1 MVKLVFNPSD
11 NLNENFIESRS
22 SKKREVNLNPF
33 SSNFENELLPL
44 ENDKV
49 KLELNLKD
57 IVGLENCAYVLNEWY
72 TKEKLKMLLIIGP
85 VGCGKTSLVELYCK
99 ENSIQLYNVRQSETI
114 KTKKDLL
121 RDIVCFTQYSS
132 TSFFIKKENN
142 NKKLILI
149 DEYQNGQSDLLSITD
164 INNLLLFKND
174 KLLNKKE
181 LSTFFNDINLDF
193 ILPPILIISADSK
206 GSKLSELK
214 KTHTVFYINE
224 IPNYLMKTLNIF
236 DIPENILMEII
247 KKCKSDKRLF
257 LNTLHFLKLNK
268 NNNFNEFIDSFY
280 KDTDVN
286 IFEFIHLLFDNIEPI
301 NLDDIFKTYDTDGFL
316 LSNLVFEN
324 YLDYNQDINSIAN
337 SIEAISIG
345 ETIFSD
351 TFESSKSFIPE
362 AHCINSLCI
371 PSYYSRTDKPNKNIR
386 SCCINNRYNI
396 YLNNKK
402 IISRINNGNV
412 NCFDIT
418 DIYFIKKF
426 LNQSLVKSKTH
437 NFHQENFIKNILGSL
452 KNIKE
457 DKSLEKLELIYKHF
471 SEFNEKDSK
480 TKNFTLKFKEK
491 LKKINLT

>member
-11 NLNENFIESRS
+11 KNTNFVESKS

-44 ENDKV
+44 KNDNICQ
-49 KLELNLKD
+49 ELNLKD
-57 IVGLENCAYVLNEWY
+57 IVGLENCSYVLNEWY
-72 TKEKLKMLLIIGP
+72 TKEKSKMLLIIGP
-85 VGCGKTSLVELYCK
+85 VGCGKTSLVEIYCK

-114 KTKKDLL
+114 KTKKELL
-121 RDIVCFTQYSS
+121 RDLICFIQYSS
-132 TSFFIKKENN
+132 TSFFIKNSSTT
-142 NKKLILI
+142 KKLILI
-149 DEYQNGQSDLLSITD
+149 DEYQNGQLDLLSISD
-164 INNLLLFKND
+164 INNLFLFKND
-174 KLLNKKE
+174 KLKEENKKE

-214 KTHTVFYINE
+214 KIHTVFYINE
-224 IPNYLMKTLNIF
+224 IPDNLMRTLNTF
-236 DIPENILMEII
+236 DIPENILTEII
-247 KKCKSDKRLF
+247 RKCKSDKRLF
-257 LNTLHFLKLNK
+257 LNTLNFLKLNK
-268 NNNFNEFIDSFY
+268 NNDFTEFIDSFY
-280 KDTDVN
+280 KDIDVN
-286 IFEFIHLLFDNIEPI
+286 IFEFIHLLFDNLEPI

-324 YLDYNQDINSIAN
+324 YLDYNQDINSVAN
-337 SIEAISIG
+337 SAEAISIG

-351 TFESSKSFIPE
+351 TFESSKSFIPD

-402 IISRINNGNV
+402 IISKINNGNV
-412 NCFDIT
+412 NYFDIT

-426 LNQSLVKSKTH
+426 LNQDLIKNKIH
-437 NFHQENFIKNILGSL
+437 NFHQENYIKNILGSL

-471 SEFNEKDSK
+471 SEFNEKDLK

-491 LKKINLT
+491 LKKLN